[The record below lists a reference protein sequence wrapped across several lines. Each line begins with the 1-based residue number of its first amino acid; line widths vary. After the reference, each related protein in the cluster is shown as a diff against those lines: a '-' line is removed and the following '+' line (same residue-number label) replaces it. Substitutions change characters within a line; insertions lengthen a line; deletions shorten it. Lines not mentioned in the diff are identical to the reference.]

1 MSKGKTKNITQQYN
15 NKVSRKIISL
25 SDNALN
31 QPSKFMTKNC
41 VQINNNS
48 HGICNTNR
56 ELKSKNSMVK
66 SSLGGYSDAYIL
78 AIGIITKWNYPKH
91 STHSAKLRPEGVLR
105 TFPENVLWTFPYGTL
120 CNAKGRPLPT
130 S

>member
-1 MSKGKTKNITQQYN
+1 M
-15 NKVSRKIISL
+15 

-31 QPSKFMTKNC
+31 QPSKFMIKNC

-105 TFPENVLWTFPYGTL
+105 TSPENVLWTFRYGTL

>member
-1 MSKGKTKNITQQYN
+1 M
-15 NKVSRKIISL
+15 

-41 VQINNNS
+41 VQMNNNS
-48 HGICNTNR
+48 HGIYNTNR
-56 ELKSKNSMVK
+56 QLKFKNSMVK

-78 AIGIITKWNYPKH
+78 ATGIITKWNYPKH
-91 STHSAKLRPEGVLR
+91 STHSAKLRPEGVLSTSR
-105 TFPENVLWTFPYGTL
+105 EDVLWTSPYGTL
-120 CNAKGRPLPT
+120 CNAKGRPLPI

>member
-31 QPSKFMTKNC
+31 QSSKFMTKNC
-41 VQINNNS
+41 VQMNNNS
-48 HGICNTNR
+48 HGIYNTNR
-56 ELKSKNSMVK
+56 QLKFKNSMVK

-78 AIGIITKWNYPKH
+78 ATGIITK
-91 STHSAKLRPEGVLR
+91 
-105 TFPENVLWTFPYGTL
+105 
-120 CNAKGRPLPT
+120 
-130 S
+130 